1 MRLTVI
7 NGSPRGQKSN
17 TALLLEHFLAGFSE
31 TPGNSHETVFLTNE
45 KNHQRAVEMFGSAE
59 AVLLA
64 FPLYVDS
71 MPAVTK
77 SFIEKLESYCG
88 RPGNPGMAYLVQ
100 GGFPEAVHSRAVE
113 RYLDRLSRR
122 LGCRYLGTAVKG
134 GIEGIRTMPP
144 RMTRGRLR
152 RFHELG
158 AAFGRDGAFD
168 AKLVAELA
176 RPERFSF
183 LARLL
188 VRLLALVG
196 IADLGWNSQLKQH
209 GARARSFDRP
219 YQH

>member
-17 TALLLEHFLAGFSE
+17 TALLLDHFLAGFSE
-31 TPGNSHETVFLTNE
+31 TPGNSDETIFLANE
-45 KNHQRAVEMFGSAE
+45 KDHPHAVEAFGRAE

-77 SFIEKLESYCG
+77 SFIEKLDSYSG
-88 RPGNPGMAYLVQ
+88 RAGNPAVAFLVQ
-100 GGFPEAVHSRAVE
+100 SGFPEAVHSRAVE
-113 RYLDRLSRR
+113 RYLDKISRR
-122 LGCRYLGTAVKG
+122 LGCRHLGTAVKG
-134 GIEGIRTMPP
+134 GIEGIREMPP
-144 RMTRGRLR
+144 NMTARRLR

-168 AKLVAELA
+168 SRLVAELA
-176 RPERFSF
+176 KPERLNFPT
-183 LARLL
+183 RLM
-188 VRLLALVG
+188 VRMLTLLGVTNMHW
-196 IADLGWNSQLKQH
+196 DMQLKQH
-209 GARARSFDRP
+209 GARAHSFDRP

>member
-7 NGSPRGQKSN
+7 NGSPRGQRSN
-17 TALLLEHFLAGFSE
+17 TALLLDHFLAGFSE
-31 TPGNSHETVFLTNE
+31 TPGNSHETVFLANE
-45 KNHQRAVEMFGSAE
+45 KDHVHAVEAFGRAE

-77 SFIEKLESYCG
+77 SFIEKLDSHCG

-144 RMTRGRLR
+144 RMTRKRLR

-158 AAFGRDGAFD
+158 AAFGCDGAFD
-168 AKLVAELA
+168 PKLVAELSK
-176 RPERFSF
+176 PERLSFSV
-183 LARLL
+183 RLL
-188 VRLLALVG
+188 VRLFALVG
-196 IADLGWNSQLKQH
+196 AANLGWDMQLKQH
-209 GARARSFDRP
+209 GAWARSFDRP